1 MDMDTSQTSDY
12 PNEEEI
18 RASTSE
24 RPSISNRE
32 SMSENRDLLT
42 GLKITKKMK
51 RSSSS
56 QKIDEYTPAGEDG
69 HNALL
74 TITENPDEGSC
85 WSKIPKYFLMVFL
98 GSLLFIFAIVEIVF
112 STKKFTGSLSLL
124 GDGIHNL
131 IDVITM
137 VIAFWADYVFFF
149 NF

>member
-1 MDMDTSQTSDY
+1 MDTTDY
-12 PNEEEI
+12 PNDGEI
-18 RASTSE
+18 RNSTSE
-24 RPSISNRE
+24 RPSTSDRP
-32 SMSENRDLLT
+32 SMSETENRDLLT
-42 GLKITKKMK
+42 GIKLSSSKRMK

-56 QKIDEYTPAGEDG
+56 QTIGEYTPEGESG

-74 TITENPDEGSC
+74 TISEQPDEGSC
-85 WSKIPKYFLMVFL
+85 WTKIPKYFLMIFL

-137 VIAFWADYVFFF
+137 VIAFWADYVFF
-149 NF
+149 